1 MRVIISVLL
10 SMLLS
15 VSAYS
20 KNLVLPSEIR
30 DEGEIQRV
38 AITELAKSSLA
49 VYVASTPK
57 VNLNTLLNLQLA
69 AQQYEDASSIL
80 KQIKK
85 KNIDDSQIEELPLR
99 IVAQAKL
106 LSHQSNLTEEQAFSA
121 SFRDIFAELDNVDAS
136 KVINYFHNDRFKPDE
151 ALRSVLNT
159 HAGQSSISLS
169 DAIILIKH
177 YQESKGAELWQPIIS
192 SLISED
198 DSKRYIIDDKVLIKT
213 PDGAHISAILVR
225 SKTAKKALPA
235 LLNFTIYVNKNKDL
249 GRARASAA
257 HGYVGM
263 VAYTRGKAY
272 SPQTP
277 VPYEYDGQDANTVID
292 WLSKQTWVDGR
303 VGMFGGSY
311 DGFTQWAAAK
321 YTHPALKTIVPYVA
335 NNPGNGLPVENNI
348 FLLVNY
354 AWAFYTTNNKTLDK
368 EIYADRERWGSLNDK
383 WFKSGKAYRQVDSID
398 GLPNKWY
405 QKWLMHPSYD
415 EYWRNM
421 LPYKGEFS
429 KINIPVL
436 TITGYYDDGQK
447 SAINFLRDHYKY
459 KPNAEHYLLIG
470 PYDHF
475 GAQASKKSE
484 SLRGYKI
491 DPVAQFDTAE
501 VTYQWMDHVFYGAD
515 KPDLVKDKIN
525 YQVMGANKWKHA
537 PSLSAL
543 STETLTLYLSN
554 QKVNDKYELVSE
566 KPDDKVFLTQEVNFA
581 DRTTTNNDYYPYPII
596 GKKPDIA
603 SGYTFISK
611 PFKESV
617 EVSGNFS
624 GEIKASINKR
634 DMDVGV
640 VLYEVM
646 PDGQLF
652 HLSYYLGRASFAK
665 DITNRVLLTPGKVE
679 SIAFNRTRFI
689 SKKLRKGSR
698 LMVTL
703 NVNKNPYAQ
712 INYGTGKDVS
722 DENISDAKTP
732 LEVKW
737 YINSFIN
744 VPIVR

>member
-1 MRVIISVLL
+1 MIISVLL

-49 VYVASTPK
+49 AYVASTPK

-121 SFRDIFAELDNVDAS
+121 SFRDIFAALDNVDAS
-136 KVINYFHNDRFKPDE
+136 KVINYFHNDRFTPHE

-421 LPYKGEFS
+421 LPYKDEFS

-611 PFKESV
+611 PFEESV

>member
-1 MRVIISVLL
+1 MIISVLL

>member
-1 MRVIISVLL
+1 MIISVLL

-49 VYVASTPK
+49 AYVASTPK

-106 LSHQSNLTEEQAFSA
+106 LSHQSNLTEEQAFSS

-136 KVINYFHNDRFKPDE
+136 KVINYFHNDRFKPHE
-151 ALRSVLNT
+151 ALRSVLST

-169 DAIILIKH
+169 DAITLIKH
-177 YQESKGAELWQPIIS
+177 YQESKGAKLWQPIIS
-192 SLISED
+192 NLISED

-225 SKTAKKALPA
+225 SKAAKKALPA

-277 VPYEYDGQDANTVID
+277 VPYEYDGQDANTLID

-421 LPYKGEFS
+421 LPYEDEFS

-447 SAINFLRDHYKY
+447 SAINFLRDHYKH

-515 KPDLVKDKIN
+515 KPSLVKDKIN

-543 STETLTLYLSN
+543 STETLTLCLSN
-554 QKVNDKYELVSE
+554 QKVSDKYELVSE

-611 PFKESV
+611 PFEESV

-665 DITNRVLLTPGKVE
+665 NITNRVLLTPGKVE
-679 SIAFNRTRFI
+679 SIAFNRTRLI